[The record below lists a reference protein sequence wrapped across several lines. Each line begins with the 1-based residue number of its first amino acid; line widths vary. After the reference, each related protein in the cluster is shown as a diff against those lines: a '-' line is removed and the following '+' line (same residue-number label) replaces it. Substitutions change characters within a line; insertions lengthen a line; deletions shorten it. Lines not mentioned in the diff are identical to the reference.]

1 MHNVQL
7 SRKTFCLRSEKN
19 LLTVQDLLEIKAIDG
34 LKIVAGEKGINN
46 QISIVN
52 IIENPDAF
60 DWLSPNELLLSTGYI
75 FKDNEE
81 LQNKIIK
88 ELSEINCAGL
98 VVKMKRYFD
107 KLPQNM
113 IDEANKYGLPL
124 LELPMGYTLSRVISI
139 INEKASGRYDLLNRK
154 TLDMHNLF
162 FRITLEG
169 GGIEKISSMLSGT
182 INNPIIIVDKNW
194 SLLHYTEH
202 AENNILLKESLDLTT
217 DKPIF
222 NKEFID
228 SIPPNLSEMKK
239 SIKRSYCL
247 EGKNIICRVL
257 PIAVSQ
263 DIYGYIVIWQTVR
276 DLTEFDYIILQ
287 QASTILALERIKEKE
302 IKEVKL
308 KIRQDFYDDLLSGK
322 ITSPETLQT
331 LCDLH
336 GLNPNYSYYCLVIN
350 IEANEV
356 EKFEDMIL
364 GKYKMDNIAQSC
376 VEIVYEMSYKSIGE
390 ITCFYR
396 NNRIIIL
403 VGQNED
409 RAPISV
415 SEAKQYATD
424 LHEKLVNRLQKSFLI
439 GIGQQYRSI
448 SSLYKSFSEA
458 NEMIRLMQQMN
469 EKNEVSHFEDYSVYH
484 LLDSNINS
492 SELEDFFQKCLGK
505 IYEHD
510 KLHATSYLSTLEN
523 YFYNNQNVSETSKA
537 MFLHRNT
544 LIYRIEKIKE
554 ILNTDLKSSE
564 ELLRIQ
570 IALKIFRIL
579 NKYM

>member
-1 MHNVQL
+1 
-7 SRKTFCLRSEKN
+7 
-19 LLTVQDLLEIKAIDG
+19 
-34 LKIVAGEKGINN
+34 
-46 QISIVN
+46 
-52 IIENPDAF
+52 
-60 DWLSPNELLLSTGYI
+60 
-75 FKDNEE
+75 
-81 LQNKIIK
+81 
-88 ELSEINCAGL
+88 
-98 VVKMKRYFD
+98 
-107 KLPQNM
+107 
-113 IDEANKYGLPL
+113 
-124 LELPMGYTLSRVISI
+124 
-139 INEKASGRYDLLNRK
+139 
-154 TLDMHNLF
+154 
-162 FRITLEG
+162 
-169 GGIEKISSMLSGT
+169 
-182 INNPIIIVDKNW
+182 
-194 SLLHYTEH
+194 LLHYTEH
-202 AENNILLKESLDLTT
+202 ADNNILLKESLDLTT

-228 SIPPNLSEMKK
+228 SIPSNLSDMKK
-239 SIKRSYCL
+239 SIKRSYYL
-247 EGKNIICRVL
+247 KGKIIICIVL

-287 QASTILALERIKEKE
+287 QASTIIALERIKEKE
-302 IKEVKL
+302 INEVKL

-336 GLNPNYSYYCLVIN
+336 GLNPSYSYYCLVIN
-350 IEANEV
+350 IEVNEV

-376 VEIVYEMSYKSIGE
+376 VEIVYEMAYKSIGE

-396 NNRIIIL
+396 NNRIIVL

-409 RAPISV
+409 RVPISV
-415 SEAKQYATD
+415 VEAKQYATD

-492 SELEDFFQKCLGK
+492 LELENFFQKCLGK

-510 KLHATSYLSTLEN
+510 KFHATSYLSTLEN

-570 IALKIFRIL
+570 IALKIYRIL

>member
-1 MHNVQL
+1 MTKPGRVDINYVL
-7 SRKTFCLRSEKN
+7 GGVRK
-19 LLTVQDLLEIKAIDG
+19 LLKVKDLLEIKAIDG
-34 LKIVAGEKGINN
+34 LKIVAGDKGIHNE
-46 QISIVN
+46 ISIVN

-113 IDEANKYGLPL
+113 IDEANKHGLPL
-124 LELPMGYTLSRVISI
+124 LELPMGYTLSNVIAI
-139 INEKASGRYDLLNRK
+139 INEKASGRYDLLNRQ

-169 GGIEKISSMLSGT
+169 GGITRISSMLCGT

-194 SLLHYTEH
+194 KLLNYSEHMDNPYPLEHSL
-202 AENNILLKESLDLTT
+202 NLKT
-217 DKPIF
+217 DKSIF
-222 NKEFID
+222 NKEFINT
-228 SIPPNLSEMKK
+228 IPDNLSDMKK
-239 SIKRSYCL
+239 SIKRVYDL
-247 EGKNIICRVL
+247 NGTKIICRVL
-257 PIAVSQ
+257 PIAASQ
-263 DIYGYIVIWQTVR
+263 DIYGYMVIWQTVQN
-276 DLTEFDYIILQ
+276 LTEFDYIILQ
-287 QASTILALERIKEKE
+287 QASTVMALERIKAKE
-302 IKEVKL
+302 IEEVKL

-336 GLNPNYSYYCLVIN
+336 GLNPNYMYYCLVIN

-356 EKFEDMIL
+356 DKFEDMII
-364 GKYKMDNIAQSC
+364 GKYKMENIAQKG
-376 VEIVYEMSYKSIGE
+376 VEIVYEMSYKANGE
-390 ITCFYR
+390 ITSFYR
-396 NNRIIIL
+396 NNRIIVL

-409 RAPISV
+409 RPPITV

-424 LHEKLVNRLQKSFLI
+424 LHEKLVERLKKSFLI

-448 SSLYKSFSEA
+448 GTLYKSFSEA

-469 EKNEVSHFEDYSVYH
+469 EINVVSHFEDYSVYH
-484 LLDSNINS
+484 LLDANINS
-492 SELEDFFQKCLGK
+492 AELEDFFYKCLGK

-510 KLHATSYLSTLEN
+510 KLNGTSYISTLEN

-579 NKYM
+579 NKNI